1 TCAGEFSITRTWTAT
16 DACGNAA
23 TASQTINM
31 IDNVDPILIMPSDVT
46 VECSESTDPAATGN
60 ATATDT
66 CGTATI
72 IFQDLFEES
81 CGNTQ
86 IITRIWTATD
96 ECGNT
101 ASDTQTI
108 TVVDT
113 TPPVL
118 TIPADITM
126 DCSGLSRM
134 IGAATATDGCGRA
147 F

>member
-1 TCAGEFSITRTWTAT
+1 
-16 DACGNAA
+16 
-23 TASQTINM
+23 
-31 IDNVDPILIMPSDVT
+31 
-46 VECSESTDPAATGN
+46 
-60 ATATDT
+60 
-66 CGTATI
+66 GTATI

-101 ASDTQTI
+101 ASDTQII

-126 DCSGLSRM
+126 ECSGLSRM
-134 IGAATATDGCGRA
+134 IGEATATDGCGRA
-147 F
+147 FISFEDSVVEGCGVSQVISRTWTATDECGNSVSEVQTISIIDNTPPT